1 MDAKKICFDGWALD
15 PQSGD
20 LERAG
25 VRSRLQEQPLQ
36 LLLELIGSP
45 APDGTAEALTVLC
58 HALDATGIHAL
69 EQFSDRLHK
78 AGKTLLLCGARDQ
91 PSRLISRS
99 AFLDHIGPENVLPHV
114 QAALARAQ
122 ELQGDFEGVGRE
134 LAADMARHP
143 L

>member
-1 MDAKKICFDGWALD
+1 M
-15 PQSGD
+15 
-20 LERAG
+20 
-25 VRSRLQEQPLQ
+25 
-36 LLLELIGSP
+36 
-45 APDGTAEALTVLC
+45 T
-58 HALDATGIHAL
+58 ALDATGIHAL

-78 AGKTLLLCGARDQ
+78 AGKTLLLCGARGAL
-91 PSRLISRS
+91 RLISRS

-114 QAALARAQ
+114 RAALARAQ